1 MDPQNHGSPPAIDT
15 PLPVPVK
22 LAAAWTSFMF
32 LYAYVDILGF
42 YLPGV
47 VDDILAGV
55 VWEFRISQGWA
66 SGALGLM
73 AVPILMIVLSTVLPQ
88 RANRITN
95 LVVASFYA
103 VVSVGNAMGES
114 WTYYYWG
121 AIGLELVVLALILRL
136 AWAWPRVARPSRGW
150 SRNATAAHSQ
160 S

>member
-95 LVVASFYA
+95 LAVATLYA
-103 VVSVGNAMGES
+103 LVSVGNAIGEP
-114 WTYYYWG
+114 WTYYYG
-121 AIGLELVVLALILRL
+121 LAVGLELAVLATILRL
-136 AWAWPRVARPSRGW
+136 AWAWRRGADTGRARPR
-150 SRNATAAHSQ
+150 
-160 S
+160 

>member
-95 LVVASFYA
+95 LAVATLYA
-103 VVSVGNAMGES
+103 LVSVGNAIGEP
-114 WTYYYWG
+114 WTYYYG
-121 AIGLELVVLALILRL
+121 LAVGLELAVLATILRL
-136 AWAWPRVARPSRGW
+136 AWAWPRGADASRAQP
-150 SRNATAAHSQ
+150 R
-160 S
+160 